1 MKDNMKYSLLRRFC
15 LLFGYVILLVS
26 CSSCA
31 DDDFDAIGH
40 FPVDDDLVYFHI
52 QGTVSSGGTT
62 ALGDVRVVTKFCF
75 DDIGAVAADT
85 VYTDGNG
92 QFESYGIAYSDSM
105 RVVADGFAMGSASDS
120 VDIRLQLVQ
129 YSDPNIGRSFY
140 VYEGTANFSLN
151 P

>member
-1 MKDNMKYSLLRRFC
+1 MKYSLLRRFC

-26 CSSCA
+26 SSSCA
-31 DDDFDAIGH
+31 DYDSDDIGLS
-40 FPVDDDLVYFHI
+40 PVDDDLVYFHI

-62 ALGDVRVVTKFCF
+62 VLGDVRVVTKFCF

-105 RVVADGFAMGSASDS
+105 RVVADGSAMGSASDS
-120 VDIRLQLVQ
+120 VDIRLHLVQ
-129 YSDPNIGRSFY
+129 YSDPNIGRCFY
-140 VYEGTANFSLN
+140 VYEGTANFSVKYR
-151 P
+151 